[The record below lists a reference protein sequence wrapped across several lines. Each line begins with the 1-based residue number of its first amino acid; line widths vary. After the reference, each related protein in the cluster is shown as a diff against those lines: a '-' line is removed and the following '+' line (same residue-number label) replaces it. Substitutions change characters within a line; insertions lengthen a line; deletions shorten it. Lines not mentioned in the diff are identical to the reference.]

1 MSSFYKFL
9 NSFDF
14 ENTKGKQFEHFVK
27 WFLLNDPYWK
37 TQTDKVWLWDEYP
50 DRWGPDHGVDL
61 VFRHKNG
68 EIWAVQAKCYNPKYS
83 ITKTDVNAFLS
94 ESNRKE
100 IDKRL
105 LVASTDKVGK
115 NARQVC
121 KAQEKPVT
129 FYLLSDFEKAAIE
142 YPSDFSQLFNAKPKK
157 PPNPEPHQVEAIKAV
172 IDGFKDSDRG
182 QLIMACGTGKTFT
195 SLWIKEAINAK
206 TTLVLLP
213 SLGLVSQTLREWT
226 FANNNPFEVLC
237 VCSDETIGKRK
248 DEDLIINSIQDLSFP
263 TTTDYVV
270 IQKFLKRNNNKVIFS
285 TYQSSPKIAEAQSN
299 PNIPIIDL
307 VISDEAHR
315 CTGETGTAFTT
326 VLDDSLIKARK
337 RLFTTATPK
346 VFTNNLKKRHSEMGV
361 NIADMSNESLFG
373 KEFHKLTFAQA
384 IDKDLLTDYRVLVIG
399 VNEPM
404 IAQWIETRQLVRT
417 TKNDAIDAKTI
428 ASQIGLIKAI
438 NDYDLKRMISFHSR
452 VRKAKL
458 FASDLIDAIEII
470 SHKNRPKGDLYSD
483 YVSGEMVSSK
493 RLLKLN
499 KLKTLDNFDRGLLAN
514 SRCLSE
520 GIDVPSLDGVAFID
534 PKNSQIDII
543 QAVGRAIRKLRD
555 SNQKKN
561 FGTIILP
568 VFIEEK
574 DNAEESIQSSNFK
587 PIWTV
592 LNALKSHDEMLS
604 LELGQIRTNIGR
616 QLNRSLSLS
625 IPEKII
631 FDLPTIIDANF
642 ADALKTILIEKTT
655 DSWDFWFGLLER
667 YIAEYSNA
675 SPDANYKTDDGFRLG
690 GWVATQ
696 RDRFKTKRISDVR
709 IKKLESLQGWVWN
722 AVEARWNI
730 GFEYLE
736 KYVAEFGDA
745 RPFTSYVTEDG
756 YFLGDW
762 TSNQRTQWR
771 KGNLSEDH
779 TKKLESLPGWVWDIH
794 EANWQEGFKHL
805 EEYLVKSGNA
815 MPHHTSKTDD
825 GFLLG
830 SWVRKQREYW
840 RENKLSE
847 YQIIK
852 LESLPG
858 WIWDTNESQW
868 NTSFEYLEEYV
879 AEFGNASPN
888 YYYETKDGFLLGS
901 WVSLQRV
908 NYKKNNL
915 REDRINKLEAL
926 PGWIWNATED
936 RWNKAIEYLE
946 KYVQEFGD
954 ACPIHSYIT
963 EDGFRLGGWVGKR
976 RAEWKEGI
984 LTEDHIKELESL
996 PGWVWDVK
1004 EALWN
1009 KGFKYLEKYVA
1020 EFGNASPQNIYITE
1034 DGYKLGLWVSN
1045 LRKIKDKLSEVQI
1058 LKLEALPGWVWSPV
1072 EARWNRGFEY
1082 LEKYVEEFGDAS
1094 PMKDHITKD
1103 GFRLGAWVQIQRRR
1117 KNELSK
1123 YRVQKLESLTGWLWK
1138 TRSGPKKRRK

>member
-1 MSSFYKFL
+1 MSSFDRFL

-37 TQTDKVWLWDEYP
+37 TQTDEVWLWDDYP
-50 DRWGPDHGVDL
+50 DRWGPDNGVDL

-83 ITKTDVNAFLS
+83 ITKTDANAFLS

-105 LVASTDKVGK
+105 LIASTDKVGK

-142 YPSDFSQLFNAKPKK
+142 YPSNFSQLYNTKPKK
-157 PPNPEPHQVEAIKAV
+157 PPTPEPHQDEAIKAV
-172 IDGFKDSDRG
+172 IDGFKNSDRG

-195 SLWIKEAINAK
+195 TLWIKEAINAK

-213 SLGLVSQTLREWT
+213 SLGLVSQTLNEWT
-226 FANNNPFEVLC
+226 FATNNPFEVLC

-248 DEDLIINSIQDLSFP
+248 DEDFFINSIQDVSFP
-263 TTTDYVV
+263 TTTDHKD
-270 IQKFLKRNNNKVIFS
+270 IQKFLTRNVNKVIFS
-285 TYQSSPKIAEAQSN
+285 TYQSSPKIAEAQSH
-299 PNIPIIDL
+299 PSIPIIDL

-326 VLDDSLIKARK
+326 VLDGSLIKAQK

-346 VFTNNLKKRHSEMGV
+346 IFTHNLKRKHSQMGV

-373 KEFHKLTFAQA
+373 KQFHKLTFSEA
-384 IDKDLLTDYRVLVIG
+384 IAKDLLTDYRVIIIG
-399 VNEPM
+399 VDEPM

-417 TKNDAIDAKTI
+417 NKNDAIDAKTI

-452 VRKAKL
+452 VKKAEL

-470 SHKNRPKGDLYSD
+470 SYKNRPKGNLYSD
-483 YVSGEMVSSK
+483 YVSGEMVSTK
-493 RLLKLN
+493 RSLRLK

-514 SRCLSE
+514 ARCLSE

-543 QAVGRAIRKLRD
+543 QAVGRAIRKLRNV
-555 SNQKKN
+555 NQKKN

-568 VFIEEK
+568 VFVEEK
-574 DNAEESIQSSNFK
+574 DNAEESIQTSNFN

-592 LNALKSHDEMLS
+592 LNALKSHDEMLN
-604 LELGQIRTNIGR
+604 LELGQIRTNLGR
-616 QLNRSLSLS
+616 QSHRSLSLS

-631 FDLPTIIDANF
+631 FDLPTTIDDNF

-667 YIAEYSNA
+667 YIAEYSNT

-696 RDRFKTKRISDVR
+696 RVRFKTKRISDAR
-709 IKKLESLQGWVWN
+709 IKKLESLKGWTWD
-722 AVEARWNI
+722 AFEARWNI

-745 RPFTSYVTEDG
+745 RPFTNHVTDDG

-762 TSNQRTQWR
+762 TSNQRTQYR
-771 KGNLSEDH
+771 KGIMIKKHIKKLETLPGWVWDLQEAYWQEGFNHLKEYVVKSGHARPIRSTKTDNGFRLGAWVAKQRENWREDKLSENKINKLEALPGWVWD
-779 TKKLESLPGWVWDIH
+779 TNESQWISSFEYLERYVAEFRNAYPDYYYKTNDGFKLGVWVTTQRVKYKNNSLRRDRILKFEALPGWTWDALEARWNNIFEYLVKYVDEFGDANPDYKYKTRESFKLGVWVSRQRKRWEKNKLESARIKKLESLPGWVWNVED
-794 EANWQEGFKHL
+794 ANWKI
-805 EEYLVKSGNA
+805 N
-815 MPHHTSKTDD
+815 
-825 GFLLG
+825 
-830 SWVRKQREYW
+830 
-840 RENKLSE
+840 
-847 YQIIK
+847 
-852 LESLPG
+852 
-858 WIWDTNESQW
+858 
-868 NTSFEYLEEYV
+868 FEYLENYV
-879 AEFGNASPN
+879 AEFGNASP
-888 YYYETKDGFLLGS
+888 
-901 WVSLQRV
+901 
-908 NYKKNNL
+908 
-915 REDRINKLEAL
+915 IN
-926 PGWIWNATED
+926 
-936 RWNKAIEYLE
+936 
-946 KYVQEFGD
+946 VFV
-954 ACPIHSYIT
+954 T
-963 EDGFRLGGWVGKR
+963 EDGFKLGGWVSGLR
-976 RAEWKEGI
+976 R
-984 LTEDHIKELESL
+984 
-996 PGWVWDVK
+996 
-1004 EALWN
+1004 
-1009 KGFKYLEKYVA
+1009 
-1020 EFGNASPQNIYITE
+1020 
-1034 DGYKLGLWVSN
+1034 
-1045 LRKIKDKLSEVQI
+1045 RKDKLTKIQI
-1058 LKLEALPGWVWSPV
+1058 LQLESLPGWVWSPV

-1082 LEKYVEEFGDAS
+1082 LEKYVADFGDAS

-1103 GFRLGAWVQIQRRR
+1103 GFRLGAWVQVQRRK

-1123 YRVQKLESLTGWLWK
+1123 YRVQKLESLAGWLWT
-1138 TRSGPKKRRK
+1138 TRSGPKKRRA